1 MRKITIPQFNCTY
14 FFLLTIK
21 YFFDTEEVPKT
32 VLYTTMRFTHSA
44 KNSNLDALKQD
55 LVKAVA
61 NVLSVPRAYV
71 TMSQTKEVKILQ
83 TRSEDFTMMAKIA
96 YKNEK
101 DFEKLKNVI
110 DSGEFLT
117 DFNKEVKRI
126 ASLNDKGVILANI
139 TTIGNEYMLNLS
151 SVYYFLLEI
160 F

>member
-101 DFEKLKNVI
+101 ELSNLNKQIKSSKFVE
-110 DSGEFLT
+110 
-117 DFNKEVKRI
+117 DFNNEVNRI
-126 ASLNDKGVILANI
+126 ESLNSVTLATI
-139 TTIGNEYMLNLS
+139 DIIGNEYILTLS
-151 SVYYFLLEI
+151 SLEVHQ
-160 F
+160 